1 MTTLRVASLG
11 SGSAG
16 NATLVESGS
25 TCVLVD
31 CGFSVRETE
40 RRLGRLGRT
49 AADLDA
55 VLVTHEHGDHIRGV
69 GPLARRHGLDVWMT
83 PGTACAQDSGELPRL
98 HYFSSHTAFAIGD
111 LAVEPYPVPHDA
123 REPSQFVFGNG
134 AERVG
139 LLTDVGHVTPHILE
153 KLAGVR
159 ALLLECNH
167 DPGMLRDGRYP
178 PTLKQRVGG
187 RHGHLANGQAAE
199 VLARLEQRNRL
210 NEVVAMHL
218 SEQNNQPELAR
229 TALGEVLGDTDG
241 IRVAEQEAGFDW
253 LTVA

>member
-1 MTTLRVASLG
+1 MSALRVASLG

-31 CGFSVRETE
+31 CGFSIRETE
-40 RRLGRLGRT
+40 RRLGRLGRS

-55 VLVTHEHGDHIRGV
+55 VLVTHEHGDHVRGV

-83 PGTACAQDSGELPRL
+83 HGTAREHGCGELPRL
-98 HYFSSHTAFAIGD
+98 RHFSCHAPFAIGD
-111 LAVEPYPVPHDA
+111 LAIEPYPVPHDA

-167 DPGMLRDGRYP
+167 DPGMLRDGSYP
-178 PTLKQRVGG
+178 PALKRRVGG
-187 RHGHLANGQAAE
+187 HHGHLANAQAADI
-199 VLARLEQRNRL
+199 LARLDRGRL
-210 NEVVAMHL
+210 DEVVAMHL
-218 SEQNNQPELAR
+218 SERNNQPELAR
-229 TALGEVLGDTDG
+229 AALGGVLGDTDG
-241 IRVAEQEAGFDW
+241 IRIAEQEAGFDW